1 MEDNRKI
8 YMLYNLKGTP
18 FVQYIQVW
26 KHKTVIKENK
36 K

>member
-18 FVQYIQVW
+18 FVHWGAGAGIFGNFGG
-26 KHKTVIKENK
+26 T
-36 K
+36 